1 MEQHT
6 ERDFMPASEY
16 RKRTEEEF
24 IKKITFD
31 KENRYALVFFILNY
45 KQASL
50 EIWFLPNL
58 QNT

>member
-50 EIWFLPNL
+50 
-58 QNT
+58 